1 MSDIWKSIREWIL
14 SFFGVKSATTEAE
27 YQKNYEFT
35 TSYEDTENINFTAIF
50 ANKLSTFVTAESQI
64 AVIPPDDGEPTKRV
78 DLLDETLQRLWIK
91 SRKITSRMLGTG
103 GIALIPYV
111 TDGKI
116 YFDVVAQDRISIN
129 KMQGDKIIGATIL
142 ADSIFRDNKR
152 YYRFTDYQ
160 LEGTTQVIRNKAMI
174 DTGGSVSL
182 DTVSEWENIPEE
194 IRIGNVDQ
202 ILFAFIKSPIDNRQT
217 KDMYGVPITYGC
229 AEIINQINDC
239 LTQVEKEYK
248 RKEVFVGVDDRLF
261 DKTTNQ
267 LPKTGLFKGFTGAFG
282 QSNQTFWSVF
292 DPAFRDVSYY
302 NRLVNLFE
310 LLEKQVGTSKGILTQ
325 PESRGATATEIKAS
339 MYDTYALI
347 EAIRDSLERG
357 IHDFTYACNVLA
369 NFYSLTPM
377 AEYDIRFDWSY
388 SLIESSSETFAQ
400 YMQAESVGAVEPA
413 EIRMYLMSDETLEDA
428 RARVDKI
435 KEKKATLA
443 KALLEKTMMEDAQ
456 GLNV

>member
-1 MSDIWKSIREWIL
+1 
-14 SFFGVKSATTEAE
+14 
-27 YQKNYEFT
+27 
-35 TSYEDTENINFTAIF
+35 
-50 ANKLSTFVTAESQI
+50 
-64 AVIPPDDGEPTKRV
+64 
-78 DLLDETLQRLWIK
+78 
-91 SRKITSRMLGTG
+91 
-103 GIALIPYV
+103 
-111 TDGKI
+111 
-116 YFDVVAQDRISIN
+116 
-129 KMQGDKIIGATIL
+129 
-142 ADSIFRDNKR
+142 
-152 YYRFTDYQ
+152 
-160 LEGTTQVIRNKAMI
+160 MI

-182 DTVSEWENIPEE
+182 NTVAEWENIPEE

-357 IHDFTYACNVLA
+357 VHDFIYACDVLA
-369 NFYSLTPM
+369 NFYNLTPM
-377 AEYDIRFDWSY
+377 SEYDIRFDWSY

-428 RARVDKI
+428 QKRVDEI

-443 KALLEKTMMEDAQ
+443 KALLEKTMMEDSQ